1 MARWIK
7 RISLLAAMLIALACT
22 HSWSQQNPK
31 RLIMKDG
38 TYQSATKWEVVG
50 QRVRYYSAERY
61 DWEELP
67 NELVDWP
74 ATDKYNNERAGQRD
88 ETIKEIAKADE
99 ADEREAPLIVPGL
112 RLPNTGGVFLLDT
125 LNNQLQLV
133 ELIQNGGELNKH
145 TGRNILRAAIN
156 PLALSSTQ
164 TIELK
169 GEHARVQS
177 HVGQPAIYLNI
188 DTADNSQPAFTQKK
202 PDKDQQPNRYGIVR
216 VENKKDLRI
225 VGKLNIAMYG
235 KVSQKESWIPGDYFS
250 AGRLGETHAVR
261 TSAARRICG
270 GGVAGEEADQSFCV
284 GLWRESSGAAESQRL
299 GASPAGQEQHGNQ
312 PESSAGETA
321 EK

>member
-1 MARWIK
+1 MARWTK
-7 RISLLAAMLIALACT
+7 RIFLLAAMLIALACP

-38 TYQSATKWEVVG
+38 SYQSATKWDVVG
-50 QRVRYYSAERY
+50 ESVRYYSAERY
-61 DWEELP
+61 DWEEVP
-67 NELVDWP
+67 KDMVDWP
-74 ATDKYNNERAGQRD
+74 ATDKYNSERAGQRD

-125 LNNQLQLV
+125 LNNQPQLI

-177 HVGQPAIYLNI
+177 HVTRPEIFLNVDPA
-188 DTADNSQPAFTQKK
+188 DS
-202 PDKDQQPNRYGIVR
+202 
-216 VENKKDLRI
+216 
-225 VGKLNIAMYG
+225 
-235 KVSQKESWIPGDYFS
+235 SIP
-250 AGRLGETHAVR
+250 
-261 TSAARRICG
+261 
-270 GGVAGEEADQSFCV
+270 
-284 GLWRESSGAAESQRL
+284 
-299 GASPAGQEQHGNQ
+299 P
-312 PESSAGETA
+312 
-321 EK
+321 